1 MLDKLASSLANIMYF
16 LSTEVLSLMQL
27 SRISLFPVNYN
38 SCGVFFGILCMSDL
52 QITFRSI
59 QHFPLT
65 RLQEG
70 SNQHLDKT
78 EQDGS
83 NSIVAQIVSFSI
95 QLSICSLVL
104 VTASVGDKAVVNWE
118 MTTNQTLLLKAEF
131 FYSQVS
137 GFCYF
142 SAELTSLQNKL
153 EKKSKTPDTEKDKSF
168 QFFTVVF
175 QSCSKHRQ
183 NTGSKLHLEA
193 SSFGEQKRA
202 NTLKATE

>member
-1 MLDKLASSLANIMYF
+1 MLDKLASSLANMYF
-16 LSTEVLSLMQL
+16 LSTEVPSLMQL

-52 QITFRSI
+52 QITFI

-118 MTTNQTLLLKAEF
+118 MTTNQTLLKAEF

-142 SAELTSLQNKL
+142 STELTSLQSKL
-153 EKKSKTPDTEKDKSF
+153 EKKARH
-168 QFFTVVF
+168 Q
-175 QSCSKHRQ
+175 
-183 NTGSKLHLEA
+183 
-193 SSFGEQKRA
+193 
-202 NTLKATE
+202 TLKKTNHFNFSLLYFNHVPNIDRTQGVNFIQRLAPLGNKKEQIL

>member
-153 EKKSKTPDTEKDKSF
+153 EKKARH
-168 QFFTVVF
+168 Q
-175 QSCSKHRQ
+175 
-183 NTGSKLHLEA
+183 
-193 SSFGEQKRA
+193 
-202 NTLKATE
+202 TLKKTNHFNFSLLYFNHVPNIDRTQGVNFIQRLAPLGNKKEQIL